1 MMVRKVP
8 LFMCGIAGFV
18 NRGGRPAEL
27 APLRRMTERL
37 AHRGPDGSGY
47 FMDGSLGLG
56 HRRLSIIDVAGGQ
69 QPLGN
74 EDGRLQVVFNGE
86 IYNYLE
92 LRRDLEQRG
101 HRFSTSSDT
110 EVLVHLYE
118 EVGGRLPEHL
128 NGMFAFAI
136 WDARARELFLARD
149 RFGKKPIYYT
159 AAAPEMAFA
168 FASEL
173 KALLAIDGFP
183 RRVHSESV
191 ASFLAFGYVPEPDAI
206 LEDVQKLPAGCSLA
220 VRADGSLAPPRRY
233 WQLNFEPG
241 AENDLGASIEALDSL
256 ALDAVR
262 RRLMSE
268 VPLGAFL
275 SGGVDSSAVV
285 AYMSECGAAVKTF
298 SIGFDAASF
307 DETSHARAVAAR
319 FGAGH
324 REQTVTPEI
333 GAILPVFADHF
344 DEPFGDASA
353 IPSLYLA
360 RMTREFVT
368 VALSGDGAD
377 EVFAGYRRYRFGA
390 AEERARRLLPGRRAR
405 ALAGRLGD
413 LYPKFD
419 YLPRVFRAKT
429 TLQNLALDLGGAYYS
444 SMTIFRDA
452 ALQAILA
459 PGLRGYDPRPGYRA
473 RFARFAHL
481 PPLEQMQAVDLET
494 YLPGDI
500 LVKADRATMAYSL
513 ECRSPWLDFRLATLA
528 GRMPPAWLLKG
539 MQGKWIFKHMLE
551 PRLPRGI
558 LYRPKMGF
566 AVPLAEWFRG
576 PLGPALETLLPG
588 GLELIDPAEARRLLA
603 QHASGL
609 HDHSRKLWNVFV
621 LLLWQ
626 RRHLHGLPV
635 EPLPA
640 LNHAL

>member
-1 MMVRKVP
+1 MVRKAS
-8 LFMCGIAGFV
+8 LFMCGIAGFL

-47 FMDGSLGLG
+47 FMDGPLGLG
-56 HRRLSIIDVAGGQ
+56 HRRLSIIDVAGGH

-86 IYNYLE
+86 IYNYLD
-92 LRRDLEQRG
+92 LREDLERRG
-101 HRFSTSSDT
+101 HRFATRSDT

-159 AAAPEMAFA
+159 SAAPELAFA

-173 KALLAIDGFP
+173 KALLEIDGLP
-183 RRVHSESV
+183 RRVHRESV
-191 ASFLAFGYVPEPDAI
+191 AGFLAFGYVPEPDAMI
-206 LEDVQKLPAGCSLA
+206 EGIQKLPAGCSLT
-220 VRADGSLAPPRRY
+220 VRADGAAAPPRRY

-241 AENDLGASIEALDSL
+241 AEKNLGESIEALDRL

-285 AYMSECGAAVKTF
+285 AYMSECKAAVRTF
-298 SIGFDAASF
+298 SIGFDVAQF
-307 DETSHARAVAAR
+307 DETSHARAVAGR
-319 FGAGH
+319 YQTGH

-333 GAILPVFADHF
+333 GAILPVFAEHF

-353 IPSLYLA
+353 IPTLFLA
-360 RMTREFVT
+360 RMTRESVT

-390 AEERARRLLPGRRAR
+390 AEERVRRLLPGRHAR

-413 LYPKFD
+413 IYPKFD

-459 PGLRGYDPRPGYRA
+459 PEFRGQDPRPGYCR

-481 PPLEQMQAVDLET
+481 PPLEQMQAVDFET

-513 ECRSPWLDFRLATLA
+513 ESRSPWLDYRIANLAARL
-528 GRMPPAWLLKG
+528 PPGWLLKG
-539 MQGKWIFKHMLE
+539 MQGKWIFKRMLE
-551 PRLPRGI
+551 RRLPRDI

-566 AVPLAEWFRG
+566 VVPLAEWFRG
-576 PLGPALETLLPG
+576 PLGPALESLLPREP
-588 GLELIDPAEARRLLA
+588 ELIDPAEARRLLT
-603 QHASGL
+603 QHATGL

-640 LNHAL
+640 LHHSLQ